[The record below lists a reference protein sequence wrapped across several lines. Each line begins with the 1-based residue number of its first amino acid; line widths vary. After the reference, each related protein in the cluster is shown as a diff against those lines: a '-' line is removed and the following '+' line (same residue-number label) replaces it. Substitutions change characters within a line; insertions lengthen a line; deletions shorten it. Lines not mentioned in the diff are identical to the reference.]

1 MRLSCCAYSY
11 RKELQSGEMTLL
23 EFIALCREIGF
34 EGAELTAYYFPTTER
49 AYLNEVKRC
58 CHKEGVLI
66 SGTAVG
72 NNFAQADSA
81 MRRQH
86 IDMTKSWVDHSE
98 ALGAP
103 TLRVFAGYVRAGEDR
118 EAAFQNVVAGMQECA
133 EYAWERGVTLA
144 LENHDGLTQTA
155 SDLFRL
161 LEAINRPGI
170 AVNLDTGNFI
180 GEIYGD
186 ISAAAPA
193 AVACHAKEKARSAE
207 AGGKFDVDYR
217 RVREILEGANYRGY
231 IAVEYEEEEP
241 APVAVPAFFRV
252 LKEAFGK

>member
-1 MRLSCCAYSY
+1 
-11 RKELQSGEMTLL
+11 MTLL
-23 EFIALCREIGF
+23 EFITLCREIGF

-49 AYLNEVKRC
+49 AYLNEVKRY

-81 MRRQH
+81 ARQQH
-86 IDMTKSWVDHSE
+86 IEMTKNWIEHSVI
-98 ALGAP
+98 LGAP
-103 TLRVFAGYVRAGEDR
+103 TLRVFAGYVRTGEDR

-155 SDLFRL
+155 PDLA
-161 LEAINRPGI
+161 AILSAVDRPGI

-186 ISAAAPA
+186 IAAAAPS
-193 AVACHAKEKARSAE
+193 AVACHAKSMARGVEPNS
-207 AGGKFDVDYR
+207 KFDVDYR
-217 RVREILEGANYRGY
+217 RVREILEGADYRGF

-241 APVAVPAFFRV
+241 APSAVPAFFQV

>member
-11 RKELQSGEMTLL
+11 RKEIQSGEMTLL
-23 EFIALCREIGF
+23 DFITLCREIGF
-34 EGAELTAYYFPTTER
+34 EGAELTSYYFQTTER
-49 AYLNEVKRC
+49 VYLNEVKRY

-72 NNFAQADSA
+72 NNFAQVDAA
-81 MRRQH
+81 ARRQH
-86 IDMTKSWVDHSE
+86 IEMTQNWIDNSVI
-98 ALGAP
+98 LGAA
-103 TLRVFAGYVRAGEDR
+103 TLRVFAGYVKAGEDR
-118 EAAFQNVVAGMQECA
+118 VAAFQNVVAGMQECA

-155 SDLFRL
+155 QDLSVL
-161 LEAINRPGI
+161 LNAINRPGI

-186 ISAAAPA
+186 IANSAPF
-193 AVACHAKEKARSAE
+193 AVACHAKEKARGVEPNS
-207 AGGKFDVDYR
+207 KFDVDYHRVR
-217 RVREILEGANYRGY
+217 RVLEDVNYRGF

-241 APVAVPAFFRV
+241 APVAVPAFFKI